1 MCAYFFPVLYNI
13 SSLILVLLCISI
25 LADAL
30 LIYSKKRGIIATRLL
45 PERLSMGDDNKIV
58 LHISNRYTFTVRIEV
73 IDEQPQQLQ
82 VRSAVH
88 YVKIPPTSEHQ
99 IEYIVKPLSRG
110 EYVFESINIIVSG
123 PLQLV
128 KRRYEVKATRTL
140 KVYPSFIQMR
150 RFQLLAVGNRL
161 QEAGI
166 KQMRKI
172 GHSMEFEQIKEYVRG
187 DDYRT
192 INWKATG
199 RKGTLMINNFVDEK
213 SQQVYCAI
221 NKGRVMK
228 MPFDGM
234 TLLDYS
240 INASLLL
247 SNIAITK
254 QDKAGLITFVE
265 KQDTFVPA
273 DKKPRQMNL
282 LLENLYR
289 QQTNFL
295 EADYEKLY
303 AVIRNKITSRSLI
316 ILFTNFESLESLQ
329 RELPALKRIA
339 HYHLLLVVFFENTA
353 ISTLLHSK
361 ANSLEE
367 VYVKT
372 IAEKFAFEKKQMI
385 KELQQHG
392 ILSILTPPQNLTINT
407 INKYLEIK
415 SRISI

>member
-30 LIYSKKRGIIATRLL
+30 LIYSKKRGIIAARLL

-254 QDKAGLITFVE
+254 QDKAGLITFAE